1 MMEFIS
7 SGNALI
13 VKIKGDIDA
22 ESVKRFRNRI
32 DVEYDCASAKDIIF
46 DMTNVNFMDS
56 TGIGMIIGR
65 YKKAALLNGSV
76 KIVGAS
82 ERMKRIITL
91 SGLGKIVKIYES
103 CDAATRKERAR

>member
-1 MMEFIS
+1 MMEITS
-7 SGNALI
+7 NGNCLI

-22 ESVKRFRNRI
+22 ESVKRVRNKI
-32 DVEYDCASAKDIIF
+32 DVEYDSVMAKDIIF

-65 YKKAALLNGSV
+65 YKKTAIMNGSV

-82 ERMKRIITL
+82 ERMKRIIP
-91 SGLGKIVKIYES
+91 
-103 CDAATRKERAR
+103 